1 MKKKNFFIS
10 VIAIFILLLTLT
22 GCSSEMKDI
31 FDEEISNTIT
41 NTDINS
47 DTEDN
52 FTHEIT
58 NEYTDEIG
66 MHRIEGTV
74 TNNNDKDYQ
83 YVEIEFV
90 CYDDA
95 GNNLGTAVDNTNNLL
110 GKETW
115 KFSTIDM
122 FSDDIK
128 INHCNFHKITGF

>member
-10 VIAIFILLLTLT
+10 IIAIFILLITLT
-22 GCSSEMKDI
+22 GCSSEIKDI
-31 FDEEISNTIT
+31 FDEEISNPIT

-66 MHRIEGTV
+66 LHRIEGIV

-90 CYDDA
+90 CYDDD

-128 INHCNFHKITGF
+128 INHCNFHKITAY